1 MSVGFGFS
9 IGDLIAGVKLIKTS
23 IQAVSDAKGASGD
36 FAALINEVAT
46 LEDGLEAV
54 EELQLEREFSPK
66 QGAAIERAI
75 VGCQNSI
82 DDFCS
87 SIAKYQPHL
96 RNQASGLQTG
106 YRRIKW
112 ALCKKEDVANF
123 RAQVARHASSINM
136 LLVTFQIK
144 QNLTL
149 ERSRKS
155 SNLTTG
161 SPAGWDQQVAAILSS
176 LSAEQRQCFLY
187 LMQQNKQLVQ
197 SIEDLGRMMQVQH
210 AIPPQVLLGQPVV
223 FLDCFGK
230 VAPFHLEFIDSFESF
245 MAVMVVRFKQAGVKP
260 SGVAKLQNHEFSIQ
274 DTRRKRFID
283 ITKPWPTVF
292 QPGQKVDMSMVF
304 HRFACPPS
312 TCPACL
318 GRNEGGSE
326 EVYWLVP
333 DSHSCSCVED
343 PWSRSFL
350 CPVCYIRT
358 ILAF

>member
-1 MSVGFGFS
+1 MSAGFGFS
-9 IGDLIAGVKLIKTS
+9 IGDLIAGIKLIKTS
-23 IQAVSDAKGASGD
+23 IQAVNDAKGASGD

-66 QGAAIERAI
+66 QGAAIERA
-75 VGCQNSI
+75 VVACQNSI

-96 RNQASGLQTG
+96 RNQASGLQSG

-112 ALCKKEDVANF
+112 AVCKKEDVAHF

-155 SNLTTG
+155 SSLIVG
-161 SPAGWDQQVAAILSS
+161 SQAGWDQQVASILSS

-197 SIEDLGRMMQVQH
+197 SIEDLGKMMQVQH
-210 AIPPQVLLGQPVV
+210 SIPPQVLLGQPVI

-283 ITKPWPTVF
+283 VTQPWPTVF

-318 GRNEGGSE
+318 GRNEGGND
-326 EVYWLVP
+326 EVNW
-333 DSHSCSCVED
+333 
-343 PWSRSFL
+343 
-350 CPVCYIRT
+350 
-358 ILAF
+358 